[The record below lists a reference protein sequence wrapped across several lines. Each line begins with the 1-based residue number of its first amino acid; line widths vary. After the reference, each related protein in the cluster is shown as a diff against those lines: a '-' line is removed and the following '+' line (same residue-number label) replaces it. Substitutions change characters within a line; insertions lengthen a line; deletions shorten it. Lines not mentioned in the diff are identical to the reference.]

1 MAGVFTIAPVLVLA
15 LVNTA
20 APNTWTRLARL
31 SEVSGDV
38 LFGAVALFAA
48 ALAYAGGRTWLRV
61 LAAVVAALPLGRCV
75 AGPLGSTAFDLVAPI
90 GFLVLILAISVS
102 MLAGRWTT
110 TSR

>member
-48 ALAYAGGRTWLRV
+48 ALAYA
-61 LAAVVAALPLGRCV
+61 A
-75 AGPLGSTAFDLVAPI
+75 
-90 GFLVLILAISVS
+90 
-102 MLAGRWTT
+102 AGRGCAFSLPS
-110 TSR
+110 SRHCPWAGAWPGRSAAPRSTWSRQSGSWC